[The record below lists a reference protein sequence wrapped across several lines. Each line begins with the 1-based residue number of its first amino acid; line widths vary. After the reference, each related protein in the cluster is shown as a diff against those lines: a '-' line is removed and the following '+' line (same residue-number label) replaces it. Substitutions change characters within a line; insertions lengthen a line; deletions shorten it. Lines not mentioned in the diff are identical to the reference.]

1 MGYLHALLPAG
12 LALAS
17 GLELAQAPT
26 PAPGQTALT
35 ALDTDKDGSISRLE
49 ARWDPALS
57 TQFNVLDRNG
67 NGALEPAEFARF
79 ETLGAESTPGDTSP
93 PSRQPG
99 GFAPPPL
106 NRVPPPLGTS
116 EPPTGTSPPPM
127 GPTTTPDG
135 SGAQS
140 DSSQPP
146 SPR

>member
-1 MGYLHALLPAG
+1 MGYLYVLLPAG

-26 PAPGQTALT
+26 PAPGQTALS
-35 ALDTDKDGSISRLE
+35 ALDTDRDGSISRSE
-49 ARWDPALS
+49 AQMDPALS
-57 TQFNVLDRNG
+57 ARFPELDRNA

-79 ETLGAESTPGDTSP
+79 ETLGAESTPGAPSP
-93 PSRQPG
+93 PRPG

-127 GPTTTPDG
+127 VPTTPPDG
-135 SGAQS
+135 ESAPP
-140 DSSQPP
+140 DSNSPPP